1 MEKDENELKCNNQQC
16 CCRCI
21 YRKTINKHPWNE
33 GIAKGRI
40 SELLG
45 YGCSVFNEM
54 DNNQAIIFYDSPH
67 GECEMFVAK
76 DDNNEES
83 NNND

>member
-1 MEKDENELKCNNQQC
+1 MENTKDELKCNGHNRC

-33 GIAKGRI
+33 GMAKGKI

-54 DNNQAIIFYDSPH
+54 DKNQAIIFYDNPH

-76 DDNNEES
+76 DVIGGELNE
-83 NNND
+83 